1 MHNLLVDKSKDYV
14 NSQDSVSY
22 TQNKVPLLPPLDI
35 TLEEKRELEFGTL
48 SDKKYMV
55 QQKSRNLKP
64 LTPIKF
70 DPPGILISVIT
81 YLNYLIIITLGH
93 VHDYIEYY
101 TNRDKFYGVIE
112 VNGIA
117 PWFTKFESFFVRRM
131 KQTIDDCF
139 SRPTTGVPGRFIRC
153 IERVSHNM
161 NEYFTYPGTE
171 RLCLNLSSY
180 NYLGFAQSEGKCTE
194 FVIDNIKEW
203 GVSNNGPRNL
213 LGTTKLH
220 RETEELVARFVGME
234 DCIITSMGYST
245 NANFFN
251 AFLNKNCLVISDELN
266 HASIR
271 TGVRLSG
278 ASVKPFKHN
287 DMKFLEKLLREQI
300 SEGQPKTHKP
310 WDKILICV
318 EGLFSMEGTMCNLPD
333 LIKLKK
339 KYKCY
344 LFVDEAHSIGA
355 MGPTGRGVC
364 EYFGIDPKNI
374 DVLMGTF
381 TKSFGA
387 AGGYVASSKDVINRL
402 RLDLTTQNY
411 SESSPTPVLS
421 QIYSSMKIIMGEM
434 NPGEGLERL
443 SRITFNSR
451 YLRLG
456 LQRLG
461 FIVYGIADSP
471 VVPLLLYAPS
481 KMPAFSR
488 LMLERNIAVVIVAYP
503 ATPLTE
509 SRVRFCVSA
518 SLTKE
523 DIDYVLRHV
532 DEIGDM
538 LFLKTSSGIGGGS
551 LNGKPPRW
559 NIEDVISKTPE
570 DCKDDKYFII

>member
-1 MHNLLVDKSKDYV
+1 MEIF
-14 NSQDSVSY
+14 DS
-22 TQNKVPLLPPLDI
+22 I
-35 TLEEKRELEFGTL
+35 I
-48 SDKKYMV
+48 
-55 QQKSRNLKP
+55 KP
-64 LTPIKF
+64 S
-70 DPPGILISVIT
+70 SV
-81 YLNYLIIITLGH
+81 
-93 VHDYIEYY
+93 
-101 TNRDKFYGVIE
+101 
-112 VNGIA
+112 A
-117 PWFTKFESFFVRRM
+117 PWFTMFESFFIRRM
-131 KQTIDDCF
+131 KQRIDDCF

-153 IERVSHNM
+153 IERVSYNM
-161 NEYFTYPGTE
+161 NEYFTYPGAE
-171 RLCLNLSSY
+171 KLCLNLSSY
-180 NYLGFAQSEGKCTE
+180 NYLGFAQSEGTCTD
-194 FVIDNIKEW
+194 FVINNIDKW
-203 GVSNNGPRNL
+203 GVSSNGPRNL
-213 LGTTKLH
+213 LGTTQLH
-220 RETEELVARFVGME
+220 LDTEALVARFVGKD

-251 AFLNKNCLVISDELN
+251 SFLNKNCLVISDELN

-278 ASVKPFKHN
+278 ASVKPYKHN
-287 DMKFLEKLLREQI
+287 DMKVLEQLLREQI

-318 EGLFSMEGTMCNLPD
+318 EGLFSMEGTMCNLPE
-333 LIKLKK
+333 LVKLKK

-355 MGPTGRGVC
+355 MGPNGRGVC
-364 EYFGIDPKNI
+364 EYFGIDPNDV

-387 AGGYVASSKDVINRL
+387 AGGYIAADQKFINRL

-411 SESSPTPVLS
+411 AEPSPTPVLS
-421 QIYSSMKIIMGEM
+421 QVYSSMKIIMGEM

-509 SRVRFCVSA
+509 SRVRFCISA

-532 DEIGDM
+532 DEVGDM

-551 LNGKPPRW
+551 LDGKPPRW
-559 NIEDVISKTPE
+559 NIEDVIAKTPE
-570 DCKDDKYFII
+570 DCKDDRFFTI

>member
-1 MHNLLVDKSKDYV
+1 MHNLLVDRRKEYT
-14 NSQDSVSY
+14 NENDSVSY
-22 TQNKVPLLPPLDI
+22 TQDKVPILPALEI
-35 TLEEKRELEFGTL
+35 TLEEKRELEYGTL
-48 SDKKYMV
+48 TDKKYMV

-93 VHDYIEYY
+93 LHDYIEFY
-101 TNRDKFYGVIE
+101 TNRDKFHGVIE
-112 VNGIA
+112 INGFA
-117 PWFTKFESFFVRRM
+117 PWFTKFESFFIRRM

-139 SRPTTGVPGRFIRC
+139 SRPSTGVPGRFIRC

-171 RLCLNLSSY
+171 KLCLNLSSY
-180 NYLGFAQSEGKCTE
+180 NYLGFAQSEGLCTE
-194 FVIDNIKEW
+194 YVINNIDKW
-203 GVSNNGPRNL
+203 GVSSNGPRNL
-213 LGTTKLH
+213 LGTTLLH
-220 RETEELVARFVGME
+220 RDTEKLVARFVGKE

-251 AFLNKNCLVISDELN
+251 SFLNKNCLVISDELN

-271 TGVRLSG
+271 AGVRLSG
-278 ASVKPFKHN
+278 ASVKPYKHN
-287 DMKFLEKLLREQI
+287 DMKVLEKLLREQI
-300 SEGQPKTHKP
+300 SEGQPKIHKP

-318 EGLFSMEGTMCNLPD
+318 EGLFSMEGTMCNLPE
-333 LIKLKK
+333 LVKLKQ

-364 EYFGIDPKNI
+364 EYFGINPKDI

-387 AGGYVASSKDVINRL
+387 AGGYIATDKKFINRL

-411 SESSPTPVLS
+411 SEPSPTPVLS

-434 NPGEGLERL
+434 NPGEGIERL

-471 VVPLLLYAPS
+471 VVPLLLYTPS

-509 SRVRFCVSA
+509 SRVRFCISA
-518 SLTKE
+518 SLTKG

-532 DEIGDM
+532 DEVGDM

-551 LNGKPPRW
+551 LDGKPPRW
-559 NIEDVISKTPE
+559 DIEDVIEKTPE